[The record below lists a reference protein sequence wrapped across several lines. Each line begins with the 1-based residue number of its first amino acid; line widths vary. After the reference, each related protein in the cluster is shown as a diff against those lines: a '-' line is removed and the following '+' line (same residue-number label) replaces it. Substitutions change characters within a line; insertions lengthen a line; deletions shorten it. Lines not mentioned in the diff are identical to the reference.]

1 MRRRS
6 DSSKE
11 DGCVRGA
18 FVKGYLMGVS
28 QRSETNR
35 GECRKSDV
43 KDLAVPG

>member
-1 MRRRS
+1 MQCRS
-6 DSSKE
+6 DSSE

-18 FVKGYLMGVS
+18 LVKGYLMGVS
-28 QRSETNR
+28 QRNEINR